1 MKARLEDSGQPH
13 HKPKEDE
20 ADLNEIETSPAKLN
34 VQQYSFT
41 KVSSSLTKNSVQKPG
56 EKM

>member
-20 ADLNEIETSPAKLN
+20 ADLNEIETSPTKLN